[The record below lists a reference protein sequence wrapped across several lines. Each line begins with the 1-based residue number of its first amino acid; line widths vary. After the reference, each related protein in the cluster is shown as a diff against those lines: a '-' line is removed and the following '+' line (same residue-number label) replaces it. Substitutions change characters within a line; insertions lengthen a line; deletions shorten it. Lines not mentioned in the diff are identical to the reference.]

1 MLLIGLVFE
10 PHSKSF
16 THWIQ
21 TKNEEEL
28 AGLKEWKESKG
39 FREGESLWKMVVWR
53 LGRGES
59 DSLFF
64 CLAPRDQLSTKWMK
78 SCLMD
83 TKCKTPSYSIMSALR

>member
-1 MLLIGLVFE
+1 MEEWSREGGWRPPLSSTNFRGLVLLIGLVFE

-16 THWIQ
+16 THGIQ

-64 CLAPRDQLSTKWMK
+64 CLAPRDQLSTN
-78 SCLMD
+78 
-83 TKCKTPSYSIMSALR
+83 